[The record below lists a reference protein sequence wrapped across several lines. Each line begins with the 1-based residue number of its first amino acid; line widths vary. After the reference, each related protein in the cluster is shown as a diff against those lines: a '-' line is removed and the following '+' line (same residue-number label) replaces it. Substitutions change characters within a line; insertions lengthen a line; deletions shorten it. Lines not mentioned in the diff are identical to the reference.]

1 MILADRK
8 LIPKEILR
16 DSVLVHLAAA
26 YFHITRRME
35 QKTRCSQT
43 RGFVLATLRGGAAL
57 NQNQIATL
65 LGLDRTVVHRTVKSL
80 IREGLVSERKAPSG
94 RALLLQLTAKGNRYR
109 SVLIQQRRALDA
121 KLRRRLSPRQFST
134 LIRQLEVLAG
144 LDF

>member
-1 MILADRK
+1 MILADHK
-8 LIPKEILR
+8 LVPKEIR
-16 DSVLVHLAAA
+16 KDSVLVQLAAA
-26 YFHITRRME
+26 YFHIARRIE

-43 RGFVLATLRGGAAL
+43 RGFVRATLRGGATL

-80 IREGLVSERKAPSG
+80 IREGLVSERKASSG
-94 RALLLQLTAKGNRYR
+94 RALLLQLAAKGNRYR
-109 SVLIQQRRALDA
+109 SVLIQQRRAVDA

-134 LIRQLEVLAG
+134 LIRQLEVLSG

>member
-1 MILADRK
+1 MILADK
-8 LIPKEILR
+8 ELIPKEILK

-35 QKTRCSQT
+35 QKTGCSQT
-43 RGFVLATLRGGAAL
+43 RGFVLATLRGGATL

-80 IREGLVSERKAPSG
+80 ICEGLVSERKPSG
-94 RALLLQLTAKGNRYR
+94 RALLLQVTAKGNRYR
-109 SVLIQQRRALDA
+109 SVLIQQCRAVDA
-121 KLRRRLSPRQFST
+121 TLRRRLSPRQFST
-134 LIRQLEVLAG
+134 LIRQLEVLSG